1 MTAPDLNDLIRS
13 LRIELAILN
22 DRIAA
27 QAGLKPRD
35 LDLLD
40 VIDRDGPCTPK
51 HLSRRTGLR
60 AATLTGMLARLEA
73 EGWIDRSRDPHD
85 GRSTQLRATPRSEE
99 LRAAYSTATESA
111 HLVAAS
117 FDAAQREAVAHFLD
131 QIVRSVRIAST
142 SLDLRDQDRRV

>member
-13 LRIELAILN
+13 LRVELAILN
-22 DRIAA
+22 DRIAL

-51 HLSRRTGLR
+51 HLSHRAGLG

-73 EGWIDRSRDPHD
+73 KGWINRLRDPHD
-85 GRSTQLRATPRSEE
+85 GRSTQLSSTPRIQE
-99 LRAAYSTATESA
+99 LRSAYSTATESA
-111 HLVAAS
+111 HLIAAS
-117 FDAAQREAVAHFLD
+117 FDAAQRGAIADFLT
-131 QIVRSVRIAST
+131 QIRDAARTAST
-142 SLDLRDQDRRV
+142 SLNLPPQNRRP

>member
-1 MTAPDLNDLIRS
+1 MTASDVNDLIRS

-40 VIDRDGPCTPK
+40 VIDRDGPSTPK
-51 HLSRRTGLR
+51 QLSRRAGLR

-85 GRSTQLRATPRSEE
+85 GRSRQVSATPRIEE
-99 LRAAYSTATESA
+99 IRAAYSAATESA

-117 FDAAQREAVAHFLD
+117 FDAAQREAVADFLT
-131 QIVRSVRIAST
+131 QILHAARTAST
-142 SLDLRDQDRRV
+142 SFDLHDQDRRE

>member
-22 DRIAA
+22 DRIAD

-40 VIDRDGPCTPK
+40 VIDRDGPCTPT
-51 HLSRRTGLR
+51 HLRRRTGLR
-60 AATLTGMLARLEA
+60 AATLTGMLVRLEA
-73 EGWIDRSRDPHD
+73 EGWIDRSQDPHD
-85 GRSTQLRATPRSEE
+85 GRSTHLRATPRFEE
-99 LRAAYSTATESA
+99 LRAAYATATEAA

-117 FDAAQREAVAHFLD
+117 FDAAQREAVADFLA
-131 QIVRSVRIAST
+131 QMLHAARTVST
-142 SLDLRDQDRRV
+142 SFELRD